1 MKQYIDETCKITCE
15 DNNKSMVADVL
26 NFKEHQYLAV
36 SLEKSLKLDMRWTGK
51 AYEGKMGRLSFISEG
66 PKITSVTQGR

>member
-1 MKQYIDETCKITCE
+1 
-15 DNNKSMVADVL
+15 MVADIL

-51 AYEGKMGRLSFISEG
+51 AYEGKMGRLSFVSEG
-66 PKITSVTQGR
+66 PKIKSVTQGR